1 MLLAPMA
8 VAQQLVLHAYTEDWP
23 PYNYQREGQVTGIIS
38 DILQEACHIERI
50 QCPTELVPWTRAY
63 KNVQES
69 PNTLIYGIARI
80 PVREHH
86 FVWIGPI
93 LPRTTWVYV
102 RANLASQIHQFSDL
116 NRFRI
121 GVIRGEA
128 SAEELMNAGVSKQ
141 AIIVFNSN
149 NDVMRTFKMGKVDV
163 LVNTE
168 IAMAVNQQNFQIVD
182 EQVRRVMKVTEGGSI
197 YFAMNLQSDPVLV
210 EKLQT
215 AVERMKRE
223 GKIQSIVQHYTKK
236 NLQ

>member
-1 MLLAPMA
+1 M
-8 VAQQLVLHAYTEDWP
+8 
-23 PYNYQREGQVTGIIS
+23 
-38 DILQEACHIERI
+38 
-50 QCPTELVPWTRAY
+50 
-63 KNVQES
+63 
-69 PNTLIYGIARI
+69 
-80 PVREHH
+80 
-86 FVWIGPI
+86 
-93 LPRTTWVYV
+93 
-102 RANLASQIHQFSDL
+102 
-116 NRFRI
+116 
-121 GVIRGEA
+121 
-128 SAEELMNAGVSKQ
+128 
-141 AIIVFNSN
+141 
-149 NDVMRTFKMGKVDV
+149 

>member
-1 MLLAPMA
+1 MLMTRMA
-8 VAQQLVLHAYTEDWP
+8 AAQQLELRAYTEDWP

-38 DILQEACHIERI
+38 DILQEACHLEKIY
-50 QCPTELVPWTRAY
+50 CPMELVPWTRAY
-63 KNVQES
+63 KNVQDN

-80 PVREHH
+80 PAREHH

-102 RANLASQIHQFSDL
+102 RANLASQIQQFSDL
-116 NRFRI
+116 NRLRI

-128 SAEELMNAGVSKQ
+128 SAEELVNAGVSKQ

-149 NDVMRTFKMGKVDV
+149 TDVMRTFKSGKIDV

-168 IAMAVNQQNFQIVD
+168 IAMAVNQQNFQIAD
-182 EQVRRVMKVTEGGSI
+182 EQVKRVMKVTDGGSI
-197 YFAMNLQSDPVLV
+197 YLAMNIQSDPVLV

-223 GKIQSIVQHYTKK
+223 GKIQNIVQHYTKK